1 MFACRVLSASKR
13 LLVFFASTNSKQA
26 KMQLMNELI
35 NHSVFIL
42 SIDARECRN
51 ADFAKS
57 SKLIRIS
64 EERR

>member
-1 MFACRVLSASKR
+1 
-13 LLVFFASTNSKQA
+13 
-26 KMQLMNELI
+26 MQLMNELI

-64 EERR
+64 EERRWLLHDPALFGREYIRNYI

>member
-1 MFACRVLSASKR
+1 
-13 LLVFFASTNSKQA
+13 
-26 KMQLMNELI
+26 MQLMNELI